1 MKIRRST
8 DNLTTEGINPRTRDI
23 DRGSSVQI
31 IKLISEEDKEV
42 AEAVSRE
49 RKNIAKA
56 VDLIVE
62 GLGGGGRL
70 IFLWAGTSGR
80 PAVLEAAECPP
91 TFGTDLSAVE
101 EAGGSVL
108 NLIPECFIFHPHI
121 SLP

>member
-31 IKLISEEDKEV
+31 IKLISEEDKKV

-62 GLGGGGRL
+62 GLGGGRL
-70 IFLWAGTSGR
+70 IFLGAGTSGR
-80 PAVLEAAECPP
+80 LAFLEAAECPP
-91 TFGTDLSAVE
+91 TFGTDLSAV
-101 EAGGSVL
+101 ARLGGQ
-108 NLIPECFIFHPHI
+108 F
-121 SLP
+121 